1 MQQMILDILCSPIIF
16 VLPEAWSYC
25 QSVGMYCAVLCR
37 HVNKDPRVEKMNGVA
52 RQKVLPRITAKRQLV
67 TALVA
72 GYEDTR

>member
-1 MQQMILDILCSPIIF
+1 

-25 QSVGMYCAVLCR
+25 QSVGMYCAVSCR

-67 TALVA
+67 KVLVA